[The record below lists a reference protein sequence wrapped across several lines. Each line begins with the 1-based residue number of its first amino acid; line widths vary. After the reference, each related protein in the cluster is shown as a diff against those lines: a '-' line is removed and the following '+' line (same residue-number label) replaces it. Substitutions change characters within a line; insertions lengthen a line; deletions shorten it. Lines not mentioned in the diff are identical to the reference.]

1 MNSPKIILSD
11 LQRELL
17 DKIYRQKTSSARD
30 KERAGIILSLSTG
43 VSSLKLSK
51 DLGLNRHKVQRCRYH
66 WLSKSS
72 ILSAAEEK
80 ALSENKR
87 HLLHK
92 AILEALSDAP
102 RSGCPSKF
110 SAEQYCQILGVA
122 LENPSDSG
130 HEVTHWSLNILK
142 QEVEKRGIVESI
154 SRAQLGAFLKGRGRE
169 TS

>member
-1 MNSPKIILSD
+1 MKSPKIVLSD

-17 DKIYRQKTSSARD
+17 DKISKQKTSSSRD
-30 KERAGIILSLSTG
+30 KERAGIILGLSAG

-51 DLGLNRHKVQRCRYH
+51 ELGLNRHKVQRCGHY
-66 WLSKSS
+66 WDSKSTH
-72 ILSAAEEK
+72 LSATEAK

-92 AILEALSDAP
+92 AVLEALSDAP

-110 SAEQYCQILGVA
+110 SAAQYCQILGVA
-122 LENPSDSG
+122 LEKPSDSG

-142 QEVEKRGIVESI
+142 QEVEKRGIVDSI
-154 SRAQLGAFLKGRGRE
+154 SRAQLGAFLKKKGM
-169 TS
+169 